1 MRHQSFLQDLQ
12 ALEEIQNKKYI
23 RAINK
28 SGALML
34 NRKLPP
40 QIASRL
46 PEDMIPK
53 PVLRLFTKWQS
64 GELQLHKEVNVPRY
78 HDQLKNLRRYKLARA
93 TVTPIQ

>member
-1 MRHQSFLQDLQ
+1 
-12 ALEEIQNKKYI
+12 
-23 RAINK
+23 
-28 SGALML
+28 ML

-46 PEDMIPK
+46 LEDMIPK

-78 HDQLKNLRRYKLARA
+78 HDQLKILRRYFLIDQPVARKSQAQKNAYHREYLRAWRLKHRACSCKLKSA
-93 TVTPIQ
+93 Q